1 MSQKDLANS
10 FFAHLDTA
18 STQSSR
24 AMSSKW
30 SEAMSSNSTMNKNSQ
45 DWKAPQNQGM
55 WQQGSQQFSNHQKTV
70 FCLLSQDQK
79 SGASIWKT
87 GKQG

>member
-24 AMSSKW
+24 AMSTKW
-30 SEAMSSNSTMNKNSQ
+30 SEAMNSNSTMSKNSQ
-45 DWKAPQNQGM
+45 QNQGM
-55 WQQGSQQFSNHQKTV
+55 WQQGPQQFSNHQKTV
-70 FCLLSQDQK
+70 FCLLSADQK
-79 SGASIWKT
+79 SGANIWKT

>member
-30 SEAMSSNSTMNKNSQ
+30 SEAMSSNSTMNKKQ
-45 DWKAPQNQGM
+45 DSHGLAEIM
-55 WQQGSQQFSNHQKTV
+55 
-70 FCLLSQDQK
+70 
-79 SGASIWKT
+79 
-87 GKQG
+87 

>member
-24 AMSSKW
+24 AMSSQW
-30 SEAMSSNSTMNKNSQ
+30 SEAMKSNSTMNKNSQ
-45 DWKAPQNQGM
+45 DWKVPQNQGM
-55 WQQGSQQFSNHQKTV
+55 WQQGPQQFSNHQKTV
-70 FCLLSQDQK
+70 SALL
-79 SGASIWKT
+79 GADIWKT